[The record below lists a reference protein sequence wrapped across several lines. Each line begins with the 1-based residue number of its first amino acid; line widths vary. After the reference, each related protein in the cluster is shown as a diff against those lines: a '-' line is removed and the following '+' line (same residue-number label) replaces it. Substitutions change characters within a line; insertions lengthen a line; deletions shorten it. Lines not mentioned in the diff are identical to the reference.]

1 MFLAHVAQ
9 GRRWVG
15 DMLAKFIK
23 SSQIKDRVVD
33 IWALSGRKCIFDISF
48 DNTLVRRVVAV
59 IVGTSLA
66 FLKTRVS
73 SFWQILFEFRFEL
86 SILNLHVIS
95 LIKPVL

>member
-33 IWALSGRKCIFDISF
+33 IWALSGRKCIFDIAF
-48 DNTLVRRVVAV
+48 DNTLVPRVRKAK
-59 IVGTSLA
+59 IFLFLLA
-66 FLKTRVS
+66 GPLQNITRVC
-73 SFWQILFEFRFEL
+73 
-86 SILNLHVIS
+86 
-95 LIKPVL
+95 